1 MNQRR
6 TLIRAAAFAPF
17 AAMAPR
23 ANAQAPAF
31 PARTITLVCPLAPGS
46 SIDVIARVYA
56 TRASALLGVP
66 VIVDNKPGAGGAIA
80 AGLVMRA
87 PADGNTL
94 LIASNTYIVAP
105 HVYRKSEYDPLVTFT
120 PVTGLFT
127 TGIVLSAR
135 PDFPA
140 RSLGEF
146 IALAKANPGKYTYST
161 WGVGTSAHLQM
172 ELLRMRTG
180 IDVLH
185 VPYKSGPEASQATMS
200 GLTDLGFDTVF
211 GVAPRLKAGQLRALT
226 VFAPRRATVLPEVP
240 TNVEQGIPDIEQLGF
255 CGRRLREAPAGLWR
269 GTLPRHAGGVPEVP
283 ARGGGQG
290 ARGHLDAENRARLN
304 SGERRPGRDFRWPG
318 LIDTC
323 KLPPGKAQHPVR
335 DFLRATFLTRTRT
348 QWAEWF
354 KGRDIPF
361 APVNTLPEVL
371 DDPHFRERGMVL
383 TDNRGWDHIGNPIRF
398 ADEPGRLQLAP
409 PAAGEHSN
417 TLLRELNYSASEM
430 DRLLSEG
437 VVKEAA
443 PEEILRHRG
452 PA

>member
-17 AAMAPR
+17 ASMASR

-46 SIDVIARVYA
+46 SIDVIARIYA
-56 TRASALLGVP
+56 TRASALLGVS

-87 PADGNTL
+87 PADGHTL

-200 GLTDLGFDTVF
+200 GQTDLGFDTVF

-255 CGRRLREAPAGLWR
+255 CGLMAPAATPRAAIDRLSQVSQQVVADADYAKRLQAYGAEPYPATPEVFQKFLREEVAKVR
-269 GTLPRHAGGVPEVP
+269 EVTSTLKIA
-283 ARGGGQG
+283 
-290 ARGHLDAENRARLN
+290 LD
-304 SGERRPGRDFRWPG
+304 
-318 LIDTC
+318 
-323 KLPPGKAQHPVR
+323 
-335 DFLRATFLTRTRT
+335 
-348 QWAEWF
+348 
-354 KGRDIPF
+354 
-361 APVNTLPEVL
+361 
-371 DDPHFRERGMVL
+371 
-383 TDNRGWDHIGNPIRF
+383 
-398 ADEPGRLQLAP
+398 
-409 PAAGEHSN
+409 
-417 TLLRELNYSASEM
+417 
-430 DRLLSEG
+430 
-437 VVKEAA
+437 
-443 PEEILRHRG
+443 
-452 PA
+452 